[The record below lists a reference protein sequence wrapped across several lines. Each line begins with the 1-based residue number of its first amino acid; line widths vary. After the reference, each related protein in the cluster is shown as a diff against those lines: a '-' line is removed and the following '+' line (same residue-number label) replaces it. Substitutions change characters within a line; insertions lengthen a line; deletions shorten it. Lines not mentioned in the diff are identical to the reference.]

1 MLSLVEIDTVAKRK
15 FNLSLSKRRSKERR
29 CLQFG
34 AVFFCGKQR
43 FETHISDLYEYM
55 SQFASRS
62 ILLQYLLASP

>member
-15 FNLSLSKRRSKERR
+15 FNLTLSKRRSKERR
-29 CLQFG
+29 CLQFV
-34 AVFFCGKQR
+34 AVFCGKQR
-43 FETHISDLYEYM
+43 FETHISDLYEHM